1 MTKNPVTLVRLAI
14 KFLTYDVWRMTA
26 ENVSGTFRYF
36 ISIIKALFLS
46 VRFFL
51 ADRMMEKASALTY
64 YTMLSIVPLFAMI
77 LGIAKGFNVQDLL
90 QESLAHAETGQ
101 DETITYIFRFADSYL
116 EHAKTGVIMGL
127 GIVMLIWVIYSLIGN
142 IEAVFNGIWQQKKG
156 RSTVRKVTDYLSIM
170 IVIPILIFLVC
181 GLQIASHTFLSSG
194 ILDETLSATL
204 RFILRWVPYILIII
218 VFTLVYM
225 VIPNAKVKFTNAL
238 VAGAVA
244 GVGFLAF
251 QNLYING
258 QIWVSK
264 YSAIYGSF
272 AALPLLLLWLQM
284 SWVICLYGAE
294 LSFAAQNMK
303 NFEFEEDT
311 QNISRRYYD
320 FLCAV
325 VCGLIYNS
333 FPERKFTTEQISL
346 ILHLPSKLTGNIV
359 SHLRDVDVIDEA
371 IDNKGKEEQHVW
383 LPGKPV
389 GEYSFGQLLEDIDTH
404 GSTDFRY
411 DYTELFSNEWH
422 TITDMRAAEK
432 NAGRDFLL
440 RDLKVDYEKLQN
452 LCGNSKFQKKISE
465 LLSRKD

>member
-1 MTKNPVTLVRLAI
+1 MTKNPILLAQLAV

-26 ENVSGTFRYF
+26 ENVSGTFHYA

-46 VRFFL
+46 VRFFVS
-51 ADRMMEKASALTY
+51 DRMMEKASALTY
-64 YTMLSIVPLFAMI
+64 YTMLAIVPLFAMI

-90 QESLAHAETGQ
+90 QESLANAETGQ
-101 DETITYIFRFADSYL
+101 DETLTYIFKFADSYL

-127 GIVMLIWVIYSLIGN
+127 GIVLLLGVIYGLIGN
-142 IEAVFNGIWQQKKG
+142 IESVFNQIWQQKKG
-156 RSTVRKVTDYLSIM
+156 RSTVRKITDYLSIM

-181 GLQIASHTFLSSG
+181 GLQIFSHTMVESLDGLLS
-194 ILDETLSATL
+194 ETLCFCL
-204 RFILRWVPYILIII
+204 KWVPYILIII

-225 VIPNAKVKFTNAL
+225 VIPNAKVKFNNAL
-238 VAGAVA
+238 IAGAVA
-244 GVGFLAF
+244 GIGFITF

-320 FLCAV
+320 FLCV
-325 VCGLIYNS
+325 VISGLIYNS
-333 FPERKFTTEQISL
+333 FPERKLTTEEISL
-346 ILHLPSKLTGNIV
+346 LLHLPSKLTGNII
-359 SHLRDVDVIDEA
+359 SHLRDVSVIDET
-371 IDNKGKEEQHVW
+371 IDNKGREEKHVW
-383 LPGKPV
+383 SPGKPV
-389 GEYSFGQLLEDIDTH
+389 GDYTIGQLFEDIDQH

-411 DYTELFSNEWH
+411 DYTSLFGNEWQ
-422 TITDMRAAEK
+422 TLTQMREAEK
-432 NAGRDFLL
+432 QIGSGYLL
-440 RDLKVDYEKLQN
+440 RDLKVDYEKLKH